1 MSALQRV
8 SRASGSHASA
18 SPLWLKLCPPH
29 FWRMA
34 RGGDRFGLET
44 WAAAAPIL
52 FASNSSG
59 IVGTTSVGGGG
70 VGGGGGGA
78 PASGAR
84 LPRAFIDGIDWQAVS
99 RLVTVWEQ
107 LTARSETPFATVRM
121 RRVGAGWTRQLLW
134 RVRRLLQK

>member
-1 MSALQRV
+1 
-8 SRASGSHASA
+8 
-18 SPLWLKLCPPH
+18 
-29 FWRMA
+29 MA

-134 RVRRLLQK
+134 RVPALLQK

>member
-1 MSALQRV
+1 
-8 SRASGSHASA
+8 
-18 SPLWLKLCPPH
+18 
-29 FWRMA
+29 MA

-107 LTARSETPFATVRM
+107 LTARSETPICDGAHETGGCWLDAATCLSLAKM
-121 RRVGAGWTRQLLW
+121 NFCEGSFLK
-134 RVRRLLQK
+134 RLN

>member
-1 MSALQRV
+1 
-8 SRASGSHASA
+8 
-18 SPLWLKLCPPH
+18 
-29 FWRMA
+29 MA

-107 LTARSETPFATVRM
+107 LTARSGCDVAVSL
-121 RRVGAGWTRQLLW
+121 RRGLPLDALLIARGLPGAAASPRG
-134 RVRRLLQK
+134 RVAARPRRPGG